1 MTMMVLIT
9 MMIDDGNAGI
19 YNDDDYDDDIDVNA
33 GYDDD
38 DDDDDIDVNA
48 GYDDDD
54 DIEGTVALQ
63 QLIYNI

>member
-1 MTMMVLIT
+1 MIVLIT
-9 MMIDDGNAGI
+9 TMIDDGNAGI

-38 DDDDDIDVNA
+38 DD
-48 GYDDDD
+48 
-54 DIEGTVALQ
+54 IEGTVALQ